1 MNLSEEEKQIFCEV
15 IADNDVSR
23 ESGAWQGEDERA
35 SPVAT
40 GASDAARE
48 TSFRLSAPKGAYNFR
63 VNGKSVGRKSTA
75 NIDIKTKQ
83 KKSGLDIYIKPG
95 TKNETV
101 HIPVAI
107 SATGLK
113 EAVYNDFYIGDNSKV
128 TIIAG
133 CGIYNC
139 GDQDS
144 VHDGIHRFYVG
155 KNAKI
160 KYIEKHYGFGR
171 GGGGKILNPTTE
183 VYLEKDSEA
192 TLELEQIKGVDSTI
206 RKTTAELED
215 NAKLMVKERLFTHGR
230 QSAESLYEINLNGKD
245 STADLASRSI
255 ARDLSKQTFKAT
267 IIGNNKCRGH
277 SECDAIIMDDAA
289 VHAIPAL
296 NAKTKDAELIHE
308 AAIGKLAS
316 DQINKL
322 MTLGLT
328 KKEAES
334 RIING
339 FLN

>member
-1 MNLSEEEKQIFCEV
+1 M
-15 IADNDVSR
+15 ADNDVSR

-48 TSFRLSAPKGAYNFR
+48 TLFQPLVPDGAYNFR

-83 KKSGLDIYIKPG
+83 GKSGLDIYIKPG
-95 TKNETV
+95 TKGETV

-113 EAVYNDFYIGDNSKV
+113 EAVYNDFHIGENSEV

-139 GDQDS
+139 GPSDS

-155 KNAKI
+155 NNSKI
-160 KYIEKHYGFGR
+160 KYIEKHYGFGQGR
-171 GGGGKILNPTTE
+171 GGKILNPTTE
-183 VYLEKDSEA
+183 VYLEKGSEA

-206 RKTTAELED
+206 RTTTADLKD
-215 NAKLMVKERLFTHGR
+215 NAKLVVKERLFTHGR
-230 QSAESLYEINLNGKD
+230 QTAESIYEINLNGRN

-255 ARDLSKQTFKAT
+255 AQDLSKQTFRAT
-267 IIGNNKCRGH
+267 IVGNNICRGH
-277 SECDAIIMDDAA
+277 SECDAIIMDGAR

-296 NAKTKDAELIHE
+296 DAKTKDAELIHE

-316 DQINKL
+316 DQIEKL

-328 KKEAES
+328 RKEAES
-334 RIING
+334 KIING
-339 FLN
+339 FLK